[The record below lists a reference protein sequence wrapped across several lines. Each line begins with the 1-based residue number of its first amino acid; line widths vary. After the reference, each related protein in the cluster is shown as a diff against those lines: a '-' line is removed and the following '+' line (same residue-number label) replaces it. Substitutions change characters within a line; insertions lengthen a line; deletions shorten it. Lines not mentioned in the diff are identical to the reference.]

1 MEHARP
7 MVGAPDTVIPSASI
21 RCVAV
26 YASLSFAKTSSHSVD
41 DGRCSRDRP
50 RKAGKASTICWAV
63 QWAVGCSVTLK
74 WTTRRRWWA
83 STTRTK
89 RTRSRSGGHGEEID
103 RNQVPDVI
111 GQKRPPGLRGRAAP
125 LREQPRDGAFGHI
138 DAELQELTMDSRGA
152 PERVRG
158 GQACNEGL
166 DLGGDGRATP
176 DRPGGEPG
184 PVRAEAAPLP
194 SQDGVGSHDHEGL
207 SP

>member
-89 RTRSRSGGHGEEID
+89 STRRRMVGTVKKSRETRSGHGWRGTSARSERAGVQLRHE
-103 RNQVPDVI
+103 
-111 GQKRPPGLRGRAAP
+111 PGDCTLG
-125 LREQPRDGAFGHI
+125 DGEAK
-138 DAELQELTMDSRGA
+138 LQELAMDSRGA
-152 PERVRG
+152 P
-158 GQACNEGL
+158 
-166 DLGGDGRATP
+166 
-176 DRPGGEPG
+176 
-184 PVRAEAAPLP
+184 
-194 SQDGVGSHDHEGL
+194 
-207 SP
+207 

>member
-89 RTRSRSGGHGEEID
+89 RTRSRAVGMVKKSIVHGELLTQGKVLD
-103 RNQVPDVI
+103 RELAV
-111 GQKRPPGLRGRAAP
+111 AAAEE
-125 LREQPRDGAFGHI
+125 REQT
-138 DAELQELTMDSRGA
+138 EQVEQES
-152 PERVRG
+152 
-158 GQACNEGL
+158 
-166 DLGGDGRATP
+166 
-176 DRPGGEPG
+176 
-184 PVRAEAAPLP
+184 
-194 SQDGVGSHDHEGL
+194 DH
-207 SP
+207 